1 MPESKETKKK
11 AKPGQASAPAV
22 ATPVSEGKTAAEKK
36 KPVAKKKEPPMPT
49 PPVRP
54 LISFSR
60 WFRGKG
66 FKDHWKSAMQTY
78 ANTSG
83 RRSVEEW
90 DQLFEKY

>member
-1 MPESKETKKK
+1 MPESKEKKK
-11 AKPGQASAPAV
+11 KTKPGQASAPAV
-22 ATPVSEGKTAAEKK
+22 ATPVSERKTAAEKK
-36 KPVAKKKEPPMPT
+36 PVAKKEPPKPT

-54 LISFSR
+54 LVSFNR

-66 FKDHWKSAMQTY
+66 FKDHWKVAMQAY